1 MRMSEQPMGWGW
13 RSQEELGWE
22 LCAGVHGEAGLEFE
36 DAVFPGHGGSCQ
48 GAPLG
53 SLAEFCLPSGC
64 DSRHLCR
71 GFAVFS
77 VLLSLLLLLPL
88 GHLAQAL
95 LQSVIVDFL
104 EFAYANKCINRCIWE
119 AKGSPLRMAW
129 ARAPWSLEAQ
139 ESTLWGFP

>member
-1 MRMSEQPMGWGW
+1 M
-13 RSQEELGWE
+13 
-22 LCAGVHGEAGLEFE
+22 CAGVHGEAGLEFE
-36 DAVFPGHGGSCQ
+36 DALFPGRDGSCQ

-71 GFAVFS
+71 GFAAFS

-88 GHLAQAL
+88 GHLAQAV

-104 EFAYANKCINRCIWE
+104 EFAYANKCINRCI
-119 AKGSPLRMAW
+119 
-129 ARAPWSLEAQ
+129 
-139 ESTLWGFP
+139 